1 LNDDVILEIDKNDTT
16 DYATLRE
23 IVAER
28 PNKKVNILIFRA
40 EKKITKEA
48 TLGEKEKTTIKFE
61 MDIPNI
67 EELKDVLGRGNAK
80 IQEEIDN
87 LKEEIEKL
95 KSK

>member
-1 LNDDVILEIDKNDTT
+1 MILEIDKNDTT

-61 MDIPNI
+61 MDILNI

>member
-1 LNDDVILEIDKNDTT
+1 MNDDVILEIDKNDTT